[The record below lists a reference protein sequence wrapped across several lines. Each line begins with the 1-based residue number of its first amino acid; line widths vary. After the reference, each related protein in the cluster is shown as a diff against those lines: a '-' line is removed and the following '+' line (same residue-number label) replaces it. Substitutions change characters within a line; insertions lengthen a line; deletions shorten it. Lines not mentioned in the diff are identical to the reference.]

1 MNQTRFFKLLTLSLT
16 ALVIVACA
24 STGPIGEWRKEG
36 FADAL
41 NDILVIG
48 VTSRSTRRRVFEDKF
63 VEEFAALGVNATPSY
78 QLIESSMY
86 LSRDLVEK
94 AIQGRN
100 LGAVLLTRLVAIK
113 EAAVYQPPDDQNED
127 EDLTYF
133 TFYDKAFH
141 QQDRGTT
148 ARYGVV
154 TLETNLY
161 DTQSGELVWSM
172 QSQAI
177 EASQPR
183 HILEEYI
190 ALATKTLAKR
200 GLIKANP

>member
-1 MNQTRFFKLLTLSLT
+1 MIQTTLLKLTTLILT
-16 ALVIVACA
+16 AVVINACA

-36 FADAL
+36 FSGAL

-63 VEEFAALGVNATPSY
+63 IEEFAALGVDATPSY
-78 QLIESSMY
+78 KLIESSMY
-86 LSRDLVEK
+86 LSREIVEK
-94 AIQGRN
+94 AIEGQN
-100 LGAVLLTRLVAIK
+100 LGAVLVTRLAAIR
-113 EAAVYQPPDDQNED
+113 EAQVYQPPDDED
-127 EDLTYF
+127 ENLSYF
-133 TFYDKAFH
+133 TYYDKAFH
-141 QQDRGTT
+141 QKDSGTT
-148 ARYGVV
+148 ATYGIL

-177 EASQPR
+177 DTSQPSD
-183 HILEEYI
+183 IVDEYI
-190 ALATKTLAKR
+190 ALAVKTLSKR

>member
-1 MNQTRFFKLLTLSLT
+1 MNQNTLLKIITLILS
-16 ALVIVACA
+16 ALLIAACA

-36 FADAL
+36 FSEAL

-63 VEEFAALGVNATPSY
+63 VEEFAALGINAIPSY
-78 QLIESSMY
+78 ELIESSMY
-86 LSRDLVEK
+86 LSREIVEK
-94 AIQGRN
+94 AIEGRN
-100 LGAVLLTRLVAIK
+100 LGGVVVTRLAAIK
-113 EAAVYQPPDDQNED
+113 EAEVYQPPDDQD
-127 EDLTYF
+127 ENLSYF

-141 QQDRGTT
+141 QQDSGTT
-148 ARYGVV
+148 TTYGIL

-172 QSQAI
+172 RSQAI
-177 EASQPR
+177 DASQPR
-183 HILEEYI
+183 DIVEEYI

-200 GLIKANP
+200 GLIGE

>member
-1 MNQTRFFKLLTLSLT
+1 MNQNTLLKFITLIFAAS
-16 ALVIVACA
+16 VITACA

-36 FADAL
+36 FSGPL

-63 VEEFAALGVNATPSY
+63 VEELAARGVNATPSY

-86 LSRDLVEK
+86 LSREIVEK
-94 AIQGRN
+94 AIQGQN
-100 LGAVLLTRLVAIK
+100 LGAVVVTRLAAIK
-113 EAAVYQPPDDQNED
+113 ETEVYQPPDDQD
-127 EDLTYF
+127 ENLSYF

-141 QQDRGTT
+141 QQERGTT
-148 ARYGVV
+148 TTYGVL

-177 EASQPR
+177 EASQPS
-183 HILEEYI
+183 HIVEEYI
-190 ALATKTLAKR
+190 ALAIKTLAKR
-200 GLIKANP
+200 GLIGE

>member
-1 MNQTRFFKLLTLSLT
+1 MKKSRLLRILPLIFSTLLIT
-16 ALVIVACA
+16 ACA
-24 STGPIGEWRKEG
+24 GSGPIGEWRNAG
-36 FADAL
+36 FTGKL
-41 NDILVIG
+41 NNILVIG

-63 VEEFAALGVNATPSY
+63 VEELAALNVNAVPSY

-86 LSRDLVEK
+86 LSREIVEK
-94 AIQGRN
+94 AIEGRD
-100 LGAVLLTRLVAIK
+100 LGAVLVTRLAAIK
-113 EAAVYQPPDDQNED
+113 EAEVYQPADNQIDD

-148 ARYGVV
+148 ATYGVL

-172 QSQAI
+172 QSEAI

-183 HILEEYI
+183 HIVEENI
-190 ALATKTLAKR
+190 ALAIKTLAKR
-200 GLIKANP
+200 GLIGQ

>member
-1 MNQTRFFKLLTLSLT
+1 MIQTTLLKFITLILT
-16 ALVIVACA
+16 ALVITACA

-36 FADAL
+36 FSGTLD
-41 NDILVIG
+41 DILVIG

-63 VEEFAALGVNATPSY
+63 VEEFAALGINATPSY
-78 QLIESSMY
+78 KLIESSMY
-86 LSRDLVEK
+86 LSREIVEK

-100 LGAVLLTRLVAIK
+100 LGGVVVTRLAAIK
-113 EAAVYQPPDDQNED
+113 EAEVYQPSVD
-127 EDLTYF
+127 EDDNLSYF

-141 QQDRGTT
+141 QKDRGTT
-148 ARYGVV
+148 ATYGVL

-177 EASQPR
+177 EAAQPR
-183 HILEEYI
+183 HIVEEYI
-190 ALATKTLAKR
+190 ALAIKTLARR

>member
-1 MNQTRFFKLLTLSLT
+1 MIQTTLLKFIILILT
-16 ALVIVACA
+16 ALVITACT

-36 FADAL
+36 FSGKLD
-41 NDILVIG
+41 DILVIG

-63 VEEFAALGVNATPSY
+63 VEEFAALGINATPSY
-78 QLIESSMY
+78 ELIESSMY
-86 LSRDLVEK
+86 LSREIVEK

-100 LGAVLLTRLVAIK
+100 LGAVVVTRLAAIK
-113 EAAVYQPPDDQNED
+113 EAEVYQPPDDQD
-127 EDLTYF
+127 ENLSYF
-133 TFYDKAFH
+133 SFYDKAFH

-148 ARYGVV
+148 SSYGVL

-172 QSQAI
+172 QSEAI
-177 EASQPR
+177 DASQPR
-183 HILEEYI
+183 HIVEEYI
-190 ALATKTLAKR
+190 ALATKTMAKR

>member
-1 MNQTRFFKLLTLSLT
+1 MIHTTLLKFITLFLT
-16 ALVIVACA
+16 ALVITACA
-24 STGPIGEWRKEG
+24 SSGPIGEWRKEG
-36 FADAL
+36 FSGELD
-41 NDILVIG
+41 DILVIG

-78 QLIESSMY
+78 KLIESSMY
-86 LSRDLVEK
+86 LSREIVEK
-94 AIQGRN
+94 AIQGQN
-100 LGAVLLTRLVAIK
+100 LGAVLVTRLAAIK
-113 EAAVYQPPDDQNED
+113 EAEVYQPPDDQD
-127 EDLTYF
+127 ENLSYF

-148 ARYGVV
+148 SSYGVL

-183 HILEEYI
+183 HIVDEYI
-190 ALATKTLAKR
+190 ALAIKTLAKR
-200 GLIKANP
+200 GLIKANL